1 VQTGADLAHERRV
14 LTEVLG
20 WTPDALAALDRDSID
35 AAFLTDA
42 ALDRDSIDAAFLTDG
57 ERHELLA
64 RLAGGTGSP

>member
-35 AAFLTDA
+35 AAFLTD
-42 ALDRDSIDAAFLTDG
+42 G